1 MAIEVPSLRKPEPNI
16 GQRERIITFAD
27 GTTAFR
33 SYSPF
38 IMILDGIDFFEKMF
52 FESKA
57 STSNSDNIK
66 GTFYL
71 PIFGHVT
78 LPSFS
83 FGFSWGMPI
92 PHLY

>member
-1 MAIEVPSLRKPEPNI
+1 MSGAPL
-16 GQRERIITFAD
+16 
-27 GTTAFR
+27 
-33 SYSPF
+33 
-38 IMILDGIDFFEKMF
+38 ILVTGGKVDYCLTNLQGDVMRIDFFEKMF

-66 GTFYL
+66 GAFYL

-92 PHLY
+92 PLLY

>member
-1 MAIEVPSLRKPEPNI
+1 
-16 GQRERIITFAD
+16 
-27 GTTAFR
+27 
-33 SYSPF
+33 
-38 IMILDGIDFFEKMF
+38 MILDGIDSFEKMF

-71 PIFGHVT
+71 PLFGHVT

>member
-1 MAIEVPSLRKPEPNI
+1 MSGAPLILVTGGK
-16 GQRERIITFAD
+16 AD
-27 GTTAFR
+27 YCLTNLQGGVM
-33 SYSPF
+33 S
-38 IMILDGIDFFEKMF
+38 IDFFEKMF